1 MMKKTYKFFILILI
15 FTYCGNPKKE
25 QNVNE
30 NLTDKVKDEA
40 ILGLLDTTNRVQ
52 DNDVNKNQKNGFG
65 HPFDSLPFER
75 CNIKV
80 VLATERSMDD
90 MDLSKVNKFL
100 YSFCD
105 SCRSNIEYSQYSNR
119 VLFELLENHA
129 ELVLNSLKEND
140 ELDVDKILQEISMP
154 VSDATDLRK
163 LKMII
168 QKIEDKNDIKEGVLN
183 SISVAI
189 NRLN

>member
-1 MMKKTYKFFILILI
+1 
-15 FTYCGNPKKE
+15 
-25 QNVNE
+25 
-30 NLTDKVKDEA
+30 
-40 ILGLLDTTNRVQ
+40 
-52 DNDVNKNQKNGFG
+52 
-65 HPFDSLPFER
+65 
-75 CNIKV
+75 
-80 VLATERSMDD
+80 
-90 MDLSKVNKFL
+90 
-100 YSFCD
+100 
-105 SCRSNIEYSQYSNR
+105 
-119 VLFELLENHA
+119 LENHA